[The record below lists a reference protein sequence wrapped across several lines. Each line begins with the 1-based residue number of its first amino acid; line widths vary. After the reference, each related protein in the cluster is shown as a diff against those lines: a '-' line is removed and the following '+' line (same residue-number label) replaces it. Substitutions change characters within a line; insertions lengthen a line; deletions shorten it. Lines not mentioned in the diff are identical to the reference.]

1 MGRWRGGSVVPCMV
15 LVVFSFSCYILSPS
29 ILLLI
34 AIFDSFIRLQ
44 VVDPRL
50 SYNTLTTAKKTKQQ
64 QSLTLLSAAVVV
76 LMCLPLRDWAGMDER
91 ARFCVYLYRLLC

>member
-1 MGRWRGGSVVPCMV
+1 MIVCFCFIIRVLILDGKVEGGGGSVVPCMV

-34 AIFDSFIRLQ
+34 AIFDFFIRLQ

-50 SYNTLTTAKKTKQQ
+50 S
-64 QSLTLLSAAVVV
+64 LSHNREEDKAAAESHTFVRCRCCINVS
-76 LMCLPLRDWAGMDER
+76 AS
-91 ARFCVYLYRLLC
+91 A